1 MFFDTWA
8 DIGRILVVGTLA
20 YIALVVLLRIS
31 GKRTLAKM
39 NAFDL
44 VVTVSLGSILATI
57 LLSKDTA
64 LADGVTA
71 FLTLITLQYL
81 IAWLSIRSK
90 TFQALI
96 KSEPR
101 MLFFEGRFLRDE
113 MRDER
118 VTEEEVVAA
127 IRLHGF
133 PRAEDVG
140 AVILETD
147 GTFAVLPLAEEKATV
162 LRTLS
167 NKEMRH

>member
-1 MFFDTWA
+1 MFFDTWS
-8 DIGRILVVGTLA
+8 DIGRILIVGTLA
-20 YIALVVLLRIS
+20 YIALIALLRIS

-57 LLSKDTA
+57 LLSEDTA

-71 FLTLITLQYL
+71 FFTLIALQYL
-81 IAWLSIRSK
+81 IAWLSVRSER
-90 TFQALI
+90 FESLI

-113 MRDER
+113 MRGER
-118 VTEEEVVAA
+118 VTEEEIVAA

-133 PRAEDVG
+133 PRVEDVG

-147 GTFAVLPLAEEKATV
+147 GTFAILPLAEEKATV

-167 NKEMRH
+167 NVDMRH

>member
-8 DIGRILVVGTLA
+8 DIARVGIVGTLA
-20 YIALVVLLRIS
+20 YIALIALLRIS

-44 VVTVSLGSILATI
+44 IVTVSLGSILGTI
-57 LLSKDTA
+57 LLSDDTA
-64 LADGVTA
+64 LADGIAA
-71 FLTLITLQYL
+71 FFTLIALQYL
-81 IAWLSIRSK
+81 IAWLSVRSQ
-90 TFQALI
+90 TFQSLI

-101 MLFFEGRFLRDE
+101 MLFFEGRFLHDE
-113 MRDER
+113 MRSER
-118 VTEEEVVAA
+118 VTEEEILAA

-147 GTFAVLPLAEEKATV
+147 GTFSVLPPAEEKATV

-167 NKEMRH
+167 NEKMRH

>member
-1 MFFDTWA
+1 MFFDSWA
-8 DIGRILVVGTLA
+8 DIGRILIVGTLA
-20 YIALVVLLRIS
+20 YIALIVLLRIS

-44 VVTVSLGSILATI
+44 VVTVSLGSILVTI
-57 LLSKDTA
+57 LLSEDTA

-71 FLTLITLQYL
+71 FFTLIILQYL
-81 IAWLSIRSK
+81 IAWLSVRSR
-90 TFQALI
+90 TFESLI
-96 KSEPR
+96 KSEPK
-101 MLFFEGRFLRDE
+101 MLFFEGRFLRGE
-113 MRDER
+113 MRGER

-127 IRLHGF
+127 IRLQGF

-147 GTFAVLPLAEEKATV
+147 GTFAVLPLGDEKATV

-167 NKEMRH
+167 NEDMRH